1 MSANFPVVA
10 SGYSQ
15 FLSENRDS
23 HKPKLRKGTQALSR
37 FQRWQDIID
46 SGRTSIVCSNITF
59 DLETFAG
66 GFPDTSELTVVAPAT
81 EYSRSNLQAET
92 VDVGVLGAG
101 AMGSSVLNVL
111 ASASSTFYTSHLGS
125 LSLRN
130 STLVRQPKPIREIN
144 LPLIK
149 APTKR
154 VRRDETLTVPL
165 QIWEGEVITVDWESG
180 VMHVKLC
187 AKIGNVSDHSA
198 DIDLQWVSE
207 QDIDL
212 VQPGAILYWTLY
224 KETTRGSVKNSEE
237 LRFRRLPNWTKAQ
250 IDSIRFDADE
260 LYEYISNRDKA
271 KS

>member
-15 FLSENRDS
+15 FLSEKRDS
-23 HKPKLRKGTQALSR
+23 HRPKLGKDTKALSR
-37 FQRWQDIID
+37 FQRWQEVID
-46 SGRTSIVCSNITF
+46 SGRTSIVRSDLTL

-66 GFPDTSELTVVAPAT
+66 GFPDTSELTVVAPT
-81 EYSRSNLQAET
+81 EYSRSNLQAEA
-92 VDVGVLGAG
+92 VDFGVVGVGG
-101 AMGSSVLNVL
+101 MGSSVLNVL
-111 ASASSTFYTSHLGS
+111 ASASSTLHISHLGS
-125 LSLRN
+125 SSLRN
-130 STLVRQPKPIREIN
+130 STLVRQPKRIREIS

-149 APTKR
+149 TPAKR
-154 VRRDETLTVPL
+154 VRRDEALTVPL

-180 VMHVKLC
+180 VMHVKLH

-198 DIDLQWVSE
+198 DIDLQWVPE

-212 VQPGAILYWTLY
+212 VQPGAIFYWTLY

-237 LRFRRLPNWTKAQ
+237 LRFRRLPNWSKTQ
-250 IDSIRFDADE
+250 IDSIRFDAEE